1 MTCLQDT
8 YWWVAKV
15 QALNSTLNKNNNN
28 FTIIHAIVERRSDGV
43 RHPHAVIHRKDTN
56 EIYEVS
62 NGNKLKLPY
71 PIWVVGGNVD
81 NIKHYTFNEIHEEL
95 MRTKVWKFY
104 HLKDWLNQDG
114 IIHHGDMERGSFS
127 FLPTRGQKRDCDDF
141 ASLLLLPGIRS
152 IINL

>member
-8 YWWVAKV
+8 YWWLYKV
-15 QALNSTLNKNNNN
+15 HSLNSTLNKNNNN
-28 FTIIHAIVERRSDGV
+28 FSIIHAIVERRCDGV

-71 PIWVVGGNVD
+71 PIWVVAGNVD
-81 NIKHYTFNEIHEEL
+81 NIKHYTYYEIQEEIT
-95 MRTKVWKFY
+95 RTAMWNFY

-114 IIHHGDMERGSFS
+114 IIHHNGMS
-127 FLPTRGQKRDCDDF
+127 FLPTQEEKRDCDDF
-141 ASLLLLPGIRS
+141 NSLLIL
-152 IINL
+152 